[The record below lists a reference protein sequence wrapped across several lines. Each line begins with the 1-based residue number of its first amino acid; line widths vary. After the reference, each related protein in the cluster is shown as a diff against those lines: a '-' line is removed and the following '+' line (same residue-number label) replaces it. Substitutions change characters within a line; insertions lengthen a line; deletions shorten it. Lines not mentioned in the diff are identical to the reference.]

1 MRNAPI
7 IQSAVNTSSQN
18 LPAIYAAQLFGVS
31 VLAIQGDGAAA
42 GTVKLQA
49 SNDLGPA
56 ANLQGGFVPSHWVD
70 IPNTS
75 QSVTSGGAV
84 LVPYTQICYQWIR
97 VVWTYSSG
105 ASSTITA
112 EINAQGV

>member
-18 LPAIYAAQLFGVS
+18 LPAIYAAQLYGVS
-31 VLAIQGDGAAA
+31 VLAVQGDASAD

-49 SNDLGPA
+49 SNDFAPA
-56 ANLQGGFVPSHWVD
+56 ANLQGAFSPTNWIDV
-70 IPNTS
+70 PNTS
-75 QSVTSGGAV
+75 QSVSSGASV
-84 LVPYTQICYQWIR
+84 LIPFTQICYQWIR

-112 EINAQGV
+112 EINVQGV

>member
-7 IQSAVNTSSQN
+7 IQSASNATSQN
-18 LPAIYAAQLFGVS
+18 LPAIYAAQLFAIS
-31 VLAIQGDGAAA
+31 VLAIQGDSSAG

-49 SNDLGPA
+49 SNDFSNS
-56 ANLQGGFVPSHWVD
+56 ANLQGGFTPVNWID

-84 LVPYTQICYQWIR
+84 LIPYTQICYQWVR
-97 VVWTYSSG
+97 VVWTKSDAG
-105 ASSTITA
+105 TSTITA
-112 EINAQGV
+112 EINVQGI